1 LPNVA
6 ERLRVRLPWRS
17 ASTRLIMLY
26 GALFVVWG
34 TALIGFINWETRCY
48 LGRIVDQ
55 IVEQRML
62 YLTGVGR
69 DKLPEAM
76 VAAGALDLRGYTQV
90 GLFDRNHG
98 LITGNLL
105 VRPPGL
111 PSDGHIHDVVD
122 TVKRIDGSVIPHMR
136 GVAQSL
142 AGGEE
147 LVLVRDAGV
156 VDRVGVIIGRSLLW
170 GLSLTIIPGI
180 VGGLLLARGPRRRI
194 EQIRE
199 ATERVIGGELSRRLP
214 VSGRGDE
221 LDMLAS
227 IVNRMLVEIERLMAD
242 KDEALT
248 AAGPVSLQKAK
259 ADALDDAWAEI
270 RRLEGER
277 NEALTSNAWWQEEW
291 RLARSERDEAL
302 KDAHARMLACE
313 ALGVTLDSER
323 KAWEAERARLQEALR
338 SIASHGTT
346 RPWAPGAWDDG
357 DGYWRQVTHA
367 LIAAAA
373 DALDER
379 EVPTK

>member
-1 LPNVA
+1 MTTYDRTDVDPNRA
-6 ERLRVRLPWRS
+6 ADEIERLQAEVARL
-17 ASTRLIMLY
+17 
-26 GALFVVWG
+26 
-34 TALIGFINWETRCY
+34 
-48 LGRIVDQ
+48 
-55 IVEQRML
+55 
-62 YLTGVGR
+62 
-69 DKLPEAM
+69 
-76 VAAGALDLRGYTQV
+76 
-90 GLFDRNHG
+90 
-98 LITGNLL
+98 
-105 VRPPGL
+105 
-111 PSDGHIHDVVD
+111 
-122 TVKRIDGSVIPHMR
+122 
-136 GVAQSL
+136 
-142 AGGEE
+142 
-147 LVLVRDAGV
+147 
-156 VDRVGVIIGRSLLW
+156 
-170 GLSLTIIPGI
+170 
-180 VGGLLLARGPRRRI
+180 
-194 EQIRE
+194 RE
-199 ATERVIGGELSRRLP
+199 AAEVSKPWMAMAQCAAEEIARL
-214 VSGRGDE
+214 R
-221 LDMLAS
+221 
-227 IVNRMLVEIERLMAD
+227 VEIERLMAD